1 VHTLGD
7 GRGRSLTT
15 RITGGQ
21 AADTKQLVPLLDAV
35 AVPRPGG
42 TGRPRKRPDSLSA
55 DKAYSSKANRAAL
68 RRRKITAIIPERTD
82 QCNNRSRKGSRG
94 GRPPNFDAERYKNR
108 NQIERGFNR
117 RKQWRGVATRY
128 DKLGAH
134 YQATLDLVETLDWL
148 RAKPDRRRT

>member
-1 VHTLGD
+1 M
-7 GRGRSLTT
+7 
-15 RITGGQ
+15 
-21 AADTKQLVPLLDAV
+21 ALLDAV
-35 AVPRPGG
+35 AVSRPGG
-42 TGRPRKRPDSLSA
+42 IGRPRKRPDSLSA
-55 DKAYSSKANRAAL
+55 DKAYSSMANRAAL

-82 QCNNRSRKGSRG
+82 QCNNRCRKGSRG
-94 GRPPNFDAERYKNR
+94 GRPPNFDAERYQRR

-128 DKLGAH
+128 DKLGSH